1 MFGSGR
7 KITALEDE
15 IRELKKQNSDY
26 ESKVRMLKESLMKFH
41 R

>member
-26 ESKVRMLKESLMKFH
+26 ESKVRKARSDFSGM
-41 R
+41 